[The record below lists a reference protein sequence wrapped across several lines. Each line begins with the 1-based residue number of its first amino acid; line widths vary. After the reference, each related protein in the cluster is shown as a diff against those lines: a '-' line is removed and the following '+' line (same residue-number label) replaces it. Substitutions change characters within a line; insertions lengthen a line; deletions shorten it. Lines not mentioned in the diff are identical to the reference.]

1 MRDFSPLS
9 ENYSTC
15 NQETSAYKGLL
26 SHLPNHNP
34 QYYRPAMRLL
44 IILTLLLP
52 ALTLDYE
59 QVLQSPTALRRLFSA
74 FASKLDQDYSPSE
87 APLRMRLFRD
97 GLRRIV
103 RINKVYEGVWT
114 AEVNK
119 FTVMTGPEKQRYLG
133 LNMTRVTANRP
144 RLMKEQRVEEVS
156 YPLSRS
162 FDWRAMGR
170 VTGVK
175 NQVR

>member
-1 MRDFSPLS
+1 MVF
-9 ENYSTC
+9 C
-15 NQETSAYKGLL
+15 
-26 SHLPNHNP
+26 
-34 QYYRPAMRLL
+34 
-44 IILTLLLP
+44 
-52 ALTLDYE
+52 
-59 QVLQSPTALRRLFSA
+59 
-74 FASKLDQDYSPSE
+74 
-87 APLRMRLFRD
+87 LFRD

-162 FDWRAMGR
+162 FDWRTMGR